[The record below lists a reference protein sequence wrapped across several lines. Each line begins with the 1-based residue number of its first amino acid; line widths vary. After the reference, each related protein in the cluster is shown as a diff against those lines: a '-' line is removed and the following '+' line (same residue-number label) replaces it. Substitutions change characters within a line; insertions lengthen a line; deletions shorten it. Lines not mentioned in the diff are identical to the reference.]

1 MGEGLVNY
9 IDKARMVDR
18 AVEGGYGLYVELDEG
33 AFDLFGSELLET
45 FDDLAPGESFEIRGV
60 VLP

>member
-1 MGEGLVNY
+1 MNY
-9 IDKARMVDR
+9 IDKARMVYR

-33 AFDLFGSELLET
+33 AFDLFGSDLQET